1 MLVEISVFVGI
12 LCWVISAIMI
22 AAMIGAMF
30 SPDKQKVTTRII
42 ISCLLLV
49 PSIVI
54 IPLSFAAFILLSVIC
69 TVLGLTIFGI
79 RIALEL
85 LRDGIPE
92 MDENGNIIEVESTS
106 TAPWVL

>member
-1 MLVEISVFVGI
+1 MLVEVSVFVVI
-12 LCWVISAIMI
+12 LCWAISAIML
-22 AAMIGAMF
+22 AAMFGAMF
-30 SPDKQKVTTRII
+30 TPDKEKFTTRII

-54 IPLSFAAFILLSVIC
+54 VPLSFASFILLSIMC
-69 TVLGLTIFGI
+69 TVLGLTIFGV

-92 MDENGNIIEVESTS
+92 MDEDGNFIEKEVGP
-106 TAPWVL
+106 TAPWV